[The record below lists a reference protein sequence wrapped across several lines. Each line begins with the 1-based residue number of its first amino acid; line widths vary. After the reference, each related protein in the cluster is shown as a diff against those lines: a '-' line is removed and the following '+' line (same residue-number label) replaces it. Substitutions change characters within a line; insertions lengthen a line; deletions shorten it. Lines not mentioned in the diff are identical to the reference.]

1 MAWDKGMMK
10 KVGIGCLAV
19 LAVLAVIGVIGGL
32 KLRSAIKEAG
42 GWEPFVRQKSAE
54 YMRLAVNEAV
64 AILPLNTLEKQT
76 VIEPVARLSERM
88 SKGEVTP
95 AQSRLI
101 VEACYR
107 SYLPEAVLALVFQRK
122 YVKDNQEEAKLTVNR
137 FVKGVLTGKITG
149 EDAGR
154 FTILMLAEPR
164 ALELIR
170 RPKDRMEEDPAHDL
184 KLKEEMSPEDIV
196 KALELM
202 KTSADKAG
210 MPFLRSDL
218 NFTPMIDEVFRL
230 ALTPPPVKK

>member
-1 MAWDKGMMK
+1 MAWNKETMK
-10 KVGIGCLAV
+10 KVGIGCLIV

-42 GWEPFVRQKSAE
+42 GWEPFVRKKSAE

-64 AILPLNTLEKQT
+64 TILPLNTMEKQT
-76 VIEPVARLSERM
+76 IIEPVAKLSERM

-95 AQSRLI
+95 EQSQLI

-107 SYLPEAVLALVFQRK
+107 SRLPEALLALVFQRK

-137 FVKGVLTGKITG
+137 FVKGILTGKITG
-149 EDAGR
+149 DDTGR
-154 FTILMLAEPR
+154 FTVLMLAEPR
-164 ALELIR
+164 ALELMR
-170 RPKDRMEEDPAHDL
+170 QPDRKEQAPAQGL
-184 KLKEEMSPEDIV
+184 KLKEEISPEDIA

-202 KTSADKAG
+202 KAAADKAG

-218 NFTPMIDEVFRL
+218 NFTPMIDDALRQ
-230 ALTPPPVKK
+230 ALTPVKK